1 MYLNLIGKPN
11 VLYLIN
17 YTHKHICWWSSWLAF
32 WPIGRSELEILG
44 QRIVYFFGVVNFWC
58 GEGLG
63 NEGHPL
69 RMSVKSNFKEN
80 QHGGMSVSMY
90 LCWQGSA
97 RNGMVGLA
105 RQMGQA
111 VSSSAELEAL
121 SLENGLRRF
130 LMDDE
135 LRRGRSNK
143 SISCNWPRSKRVS
156 PKYIIST
163 NNNSSTMQI
172 KKLAE

>member
-1 MYLNLIGKPN
+1 
-11 VLYLIN
+11 
-17 YTHKHICWWSSWLAF
+17 
-32 WPIGRSELEILG
+32 
-44 QRIVYFFGVVNFWC
+44 
-58 GEGLG
+58 
-63 NEGHPL
+63 
-69 RMSVKSNFKEN
+69 
-80 QHGGMSVSMY
+80 MSVSMY

-143 SISCNWPRSKRVS
+143 SISCNGPRSKRVS
-156 PKYIIST
+156 SKIYHIH
-163 NNNSSTMQI
+163 
-172 KKLAE
+172 K